1 MLCWG
6 DMRVPL
12 NLFPVLV
19 SQRGWELALT
29 IAIVTAENE
38 VQGPWPLTPHQLW
51 TVDPDAHVSNHL
63 ASSFGGR
70 CAGGSLCRSGFLWV
84 LLNMVLC

>member
-1 MLCWG
+1 MLFWG

-19 SQRGWELALT
+19 SQRGWEPALT

-63 ASSFGGR
+63 ASSFGVAVREGR
-70 CAGGSLCRSGFLWV
+70 FAEVASSGFY
-84 LLNMVLC
+84 